1 MHRLTHAVVAA
12 VAALTLY
19 PSTAGAEILAM
30 IGFKSKPDQAVQ
42 REGIAIIDVD
52 PHSETFGKPLMNIPL
67 PNDMVNHH
75 VFYNDDA
82 TKAYITALGPNVL
95 HVIDMTRFPYRLSRI
110 EVTGCVAGEELAF
123 SEDNKAW
130 YLTCMGSANVIVGDA
145 VADRQVGEIKL
156 STPYPHGIDL
166 HDGIDRMLITS
177 TVRPSDLG
185 DPGERV
191 TVVRP
196 STGTELSNHKVSNKP
211 SPSGEAPVGIHFLPG
226 SEPPL
231 AYITNM
237 FGGTLWAAEWNP
249 RDNIFGFEQVYDFAT
264 IEAGVPLG
272 VYFNEKRDR
281 LYVTTANP
289 GAFHIFDIDDDP
301 KTPKLVTSIAT
312 APGAHHVVFSPDG
325 RYAFVQNNLLG
336 LPGMD
341 DGSITVVDLE
351 KGAAISSIVT
361 LKNQGFNPND
371 ITLLP
376 EWHRGGGH

>member
-1 MHRLTHAVVAA
+1 MNRLTRALVVVAA
-12 VAALTLY
+12 ASILF
-19 PSTAGAEILAM
+19 PSAAGAEILAI
-30 IGFKSKPDQAVQ
+30 IGFTSKPDQAVQ
-42 REGIAIIDVD
+42 REGIVVIDVD
-52 PHSETFGKPLMNIPL
+52 PNSETYAKPLMDMPL
-67 PNDMVNHH
+67 PNGMVNHH
-75 VFYNDDA
+75 IFYNSDA
-82 TKAYITALGPNVL
+82 TKAYMTALGPNVL
-95 HVIDMTRFPYRLSRI
+95 HVMDMTRFPYRLKRI
-110 EVTGCVAGEELAF
+110 EVTGCAVGEDMAF
-123 SEDNKAW
+123 SEDNKTW

-156 STPYPHGIDL
+156 STPYPHGIAL

-191 TVVRP
+191 TVVRA

-211 SPSGEAPVGIHFLPG
+211 SPSGEAPVEIHFLPG
-226 SEPPL
+226 SQPPL

-237 FGGTLWAAEWNP
+237 FGGTLWAAEWNA
-249 RDNIFGFEQVYDFAT
+249 RDNIFGFEQVFDFGA
-264 IEAGVPLG
+264 IEAGVPLAI
-272 VYFNEKRDR
+272 YFNEKRDR
-281 LYVTTANP
+281 LYVTTASP
-289 GAFHIFDIDDDP
+289 GAFHIFDIDDGP

-312 APGAHHVVFSPDG
+312 APGAHHVAFSPDR
-325 RYAFVQNNLLG
+325 RYAFVQNNLLN

-361 LKNQGFNPND
+361 LKSQGFNPNN

-376 EWHRGGGH
+376 EWHRDAGH